1 MSDGNDF
8 DDEFVVVEK
17 QTTEKKTIPT
27 PRRKENEAE
36 KEARTRKVIPRPRKD
51 EGGFGERDRE
61 RDRRTLSSASE
72 EDQET
77 RRCLPTRHLPR
88 DLKKKKKRKK

>member
-51 EGGFGERDRE
+51 EGEKCSGVFRRALSEAFGM
-61 RDRRTLSSASE
+61 RTRARSVSLVY
-72 EDQET
+72 
-77 RRCLPTRHLPR
+77 R
-88 DLKKKKKRKK
+88 